1 MITTTSNLQARL
13 KTETQELHSAA
24 ENHPIMQSFVKG
36 EYSPTDLIKFLVNI
50 LPLYQ
55 VVEQR
60 VLTLDIIDTPE
71 LKRSTQIQKDID
83 KLIEDGV
90 GINFTL
96 SDVTRKRIA
105 YCWDKNT
112 ALLKADLY
120 VRWLADFYGGRVLSK
135 SLAPYNNAYES
146 NDPARV
152 ISSVRSIMERDT
164 YNVNP
169 SDDEIID
176 EAKDVFQFHI
186 DLFDSF

>member
-1 MITTTSNLQARL
+1 MTTTTSNLQTRL

-36 EYSPTDLIKFLVNI
+36 DYSPSDLMKFLVNI

-60 VLTLDIIDTPE
+60 LLALDILDNPD

-83 KLIEDGV
+83 KLIEDGF
-90 GINFTL
+90 GINFSL

-120 VRWLADFYGGRVLSK
+120 VRWLADFYGGRILSK
-135 SLAPYNNAYES
+135 SLAPYNNAYQS

-164 YNVNP
+164 YYVIP
-169 SDDEIID
+169 TDDELID
-176 EAKDVFQFHI
+176 EAKEVFQFHV
-186 DLFDSF
+186 DLFESF

>member
-1 MITTTSNLQARL
+1 MTTTISTLQARL

-24 ENHPIMQSFVKG
+24 ENHPIMQSFVRG
-36 EYSPTDLIKFLVNI
+36 EYSPNDLMKFLVNI

-60 VLTLDIIDTPE
+60 FLKLDILDTPE

-83 KLIEDGV
+83 KLVEDGF
-90 GINFTL
+90 GMNFNL
-96 SDVTRKRIA
+96 SDVTTKRIA

-135 SLAPYNNAYES
+135 SLAPYNNAYQS

-152 ISSVRSIMERDT
+152 ISSVRSIIEKNN
-164 YNVNP
+164 YWVNP
-169 SDDEIID
+169 TDDEIID

>member
-1 MITTTSNLQARL
+1 MTTTTSNLQARL

-24 ENHPIMQSFVKG
+24 ENHPIMQSFVTG
-36 EYSPTDLIKFLVNI
+36 YYSPSDLMKFLVNI

-60 VLTLDIIDTPE
+60 LLSLDIIDNPD

-83 KLIEDGV
+83 KLIEDGF
-90 GINFTL
+90 GINFNI

-120 VRWLADFYGGRVLSK
+120 VRWLADFYGGRILSK
-135 SLAPYNNAYES
+135 SLAPYNNAYQS

-152 ISSVRSIMERDT
+152 ISSVRSIMEREDYYVIPT
-164 YNVNP
+164 
-169 SDDEIID
+169 DDELID
-176 EAKDVFQFHI
+176 EAKEVFQFHV
-186 DLFDSF
+186 DLFESF